1 MCIAISVII
10 CTHNPRPDYLN
21 RVLIALRN
29 QTLPLD
35 GWELLV
41 IDNASKVPIAGRFD
55 ISWHLNGRHIHEP
68 TLGKTVAVL
77 RGISNARAE
86 LFLFV
91 DDDNVLVADYLVRAL
106 QIGRDYPFLGAFGS
120 GLIRP
125 EFEVEPPAWAKPHL
139 DLLSLLELDR
149 DVWSNLIHEFA
160 TVPWGA
166 GLVVRSH
173 VARTY
178 AAHCEKSDIR
188 LNLDRKGDSLISA
201 GDCDLALTACDLG
214 LGTGRFVRLSLTH
227 LIPSRRLR
235 LGYLTR
241 MAEEMRISTQILMSL
256 RGGTVTQPQ
265 PQRLLAR
272 LNTFFHRMRLSREE
286 RAIYD
291 ANMRGIDKGAKL
303 IANRDTKPTR

>member
-21 RVLIALRN
+21 RVLTALRN

-41 IDNASKVPIAGRFD
+41 IDNASKVPVAGRFD
-55 ISWHLNGRHIHEP
+55 ISWHPKGRHIHEP
-68 TLGKTVAVL
+68 TLGLTPARL
-77 RGISNARAE
+77 RGITEARAE
-86 LFLFV
+86 IFVFV
-91 DDDNVLVADYLVRAL
+91 DDDNVLDADYLDHARR
-106 QIGRDYPFLGAFGS
+106 IGRDYPFLGAWGS
-120 GLIRP
+120 GLTRP

-139 DLLSLLELDR
+139 DLLSLLEVDR
-149 DVWSNLIHEFA
+149 DVWSNLIHVFA

-166 GLVVRSH
+166 GQVVRSH

-178 AAHCEKSDIR
+178 AAHCEKSEFR
-188 LNLDRKGDSLISA
+188 FSLDRKGDSLISG

-227 LIPSRRLR
+227 LIPSSRLR
-235 LGYLTR
+235 LEYLTR
-241 MAEEMRISTQILMSL
+241 MAEDMMISYQILISL
-256 RGGTVTQPQ
+256 RGGTISGPQ

-272 LNTFFHRMRLSREE
+272 LKMFFHRMRLSREE
-286 RAIYD
+286 RAIHD
-291 ANMRGIDKGAKL
+291 ANMRGLEKAAKL